1 MVARRAH
8 NPKAESSNLSSATK
22 LEERKTRS
30 RQMESEDGSSSS
42 MRRVP
47 LNGRQPVSKTGVAR
61 KAKGSIPS
69 PSSSLRPMQFTWASA
84 R

>member
-1 MVARRAH
+1 
-8 NPKAESSNLSSATK
+8 
-22 LEERKTRS
+22 
-30 RQMESEDGSSSS
+30 MESDDGSSSS

-69 PSSSLRPMQFTWASA
+69 PSSNLRVAAAETVDRAGL
-84 R
+84 

>member
-1 MVARRAH
+1 
-8 NPKAESSNLSSATK
+8 
-22 LEERKTRS
+22 
-30 RQMESEDGSSSS
+30 MESEDGSSSS